1 MRSNDYFVGRAIFT
15 PLIEVSGSYRKQC
28 FFEASD
34 SEDYFNRRTNQG
46 PTSIHIPEVVSNEFT
61 SSQIASIDAM
71 SEDERLDY
79 IIERSAKD
87 FGRGLA
93 LHQCIHDW
101 AIDHPSQK
109 GQIAAENDEPVLAMQ
124 EAQRIYVGLA
134 AGHVLVAA
142 SLRDYDL
149 TKVPILEPKSITD
162 ASSTPLYPIAA

>member
-101 AIDHPSQK
+101 AIGHPSQE
-109 GQIAAENDEPVLAMQ
+109 GCP
-124 EAQRIYVGLA
+124 
-134 AGHVLVAA
+134 
-142 SLRDYDL
+142 
-149 TKVPILEPKSITD
+149 
-162 ASSTPLYPIAA
+162 TPLIIDTLCLAS